1 MTDKMRAG
9 VRAAVDFGG
18 PLAFLA
24 TMILTRDPIKAT
36 GALVA
41 GSVAALILGFAV
53 EKRLAPMPLVAGLA
67 ALLFG
72 GLTLIFKDERFI
84 MIKPTVVN
92 LGFAAFLL
100 GGLAMKKHPLKAL
113 LSGSLQMPDRAWVSL
128 TVRYAAFFVF
138 SAALNEAVWRTQST
152 LVWAW
157 FRFPGLMLLTIAFT
171 ATQLPFLMRYA
182 KAEELPPPPPG

>member
-67 ALLFG
+67 AAHTTVLRRFDDGKSVG
-72 GLTLIFKDERFI
+72 GANRR
-84 MIKPTVVN
+84 
-92 LGFAAFLL
+92 
-100 GGLAMKKHPLKAL
+100 
-113 LSGSLQMPDRAWVSL
+113 DR
-128 TVRYAAFFVF
+128 T
-138 SAALNEAVWRTQST
+138 
-152 LVWAW
+152 
-157 FRFPGLMLLTIAFT
+157 
-171 ATQLPFLMRYA
+171 
-182 KAEELPPPPPG
+182 